1 MRRLLLA
8 AVALASVLA
17 LAACGAKD
25 EPTASPDSTQRVDL
39 VLDFFPNADHAPIY
53 AAQAIGAFRQAG
65 LDVRIRTPSD
75 PAAPLKL
82 VAGGQAD
89 IAISYEPELLLA
101 RDKGLRVASI
111 AALVQKPLTSVMAIA
126 GSKVRRVAD
135 LKGKT
140 VGTAGIPYQSAYLK
154 TILKKAGVPEG
165 SVREINVGFNLVPAM
180 LSKKVDATLGAFWNY
195 EGVQLRRAHKR
206 PTVIRM
212 EQAGVPTY
220 SELVFVAREEDLKR
234 RGDLMRRFV
243 QAVGRGAEAVRK
255 DPAAGVDP
263 LLKANKDLDPGLQ
276 TDAVKATV
284 PVFFPADKGRP
295 WGWQNPIE
303 WRDYGAWM
311 LENGLITRPA
321 SPTALTNE
329 YLAGQGV

>member
-1 MRRLLLA
+1 MRRLPLA
-8 AVALASVLA
+8 AAALAAVLA
-17 LAACGAKD
+17 LAACGSKD
-25 EPTASPDSTQRVDL
+25 EPTATPDSTQRVDL

-111 AALVQKPLTSVMAIA
+111 AALVQKPLTSVMAI
-126 GSKVRRVAD
+126 GSSKVHSVKD

-140 VGTAGIPYQSAYLK
+140 VGTAGIPYQSAYLT
-154 TILKKAGVPEG
+154 TILKKAGVPES
-165 SVREINVGFNLVPAM
+165 SVREINVGFNLVPSM

-206 PTVIRM
+206 PTIIRM

-255 DPAAGVDP
+255 DPSIGVDP
-263 LLKANKDLDPGLQ
+263 LLKANKDLDRGLQ
-276 TDAVKATV
+276 MDAVKATI
-284 PVFFPADKGRP
+284 PVFFPADKSRP
-295 WGWQNPIE
+295 WGWQNPLE

-311 LENGLITRPA
+311 LANGLITRPA

-329 YLAGQGV
+329 FLAGQGV